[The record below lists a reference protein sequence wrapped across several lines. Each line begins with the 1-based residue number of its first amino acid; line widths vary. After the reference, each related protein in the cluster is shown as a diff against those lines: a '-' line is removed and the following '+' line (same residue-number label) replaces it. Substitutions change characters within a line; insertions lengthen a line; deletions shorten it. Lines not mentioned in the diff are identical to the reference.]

1 MQTDD
6 RGETWTIVG
15 EALPFG
21 HLSIAAVSGVLYG
34 QNGEELLKST
44 DGGYTWRRVSTTPV
58 EFRHLAIDPL
68 TETLMYG
75 TGTNGVFS
83 SRDGGATWSQMSE
96 TRDLSRILPLVD
108 RDVGGRAVALR
119 RSAVY
124 YTDDYGVN
132 WHRAD
137 LGTQQ
142 MPAGTVV
149 FDEKGDMYVGSVF
162 NRRDSGEDPYL
173 WTPAVVVSSDRG
185 RSWNMVTR
193 NSPQYFFSGLV
204 DVLHLGGASGSL
216 IAHYSARGTYLLS
229 HDGAVTLTPS
239 TVGSWKGPSFRP
251 LYPVIGRLRND
262 LFVVDWT
269 IRATANLLESWELRS
284 AGLTLGGRVG
294 GFVADGALGVLY
306 SAIGATI
313 WRSENAG
320 RSWQATGEVERGPIE
335 ALALGAPDHL
345 YAGTPNGVY
354 RSKDA
359 GRSWTGVLF
368 PEEHAWSS
376 VRLRVSPHNSD
387 HLYLVGGEVLLVSQ
401 NGGETWT
408 TISHQLTD
416 SPWIS
421 DVAFDPE
428 SENVIYAATAWGL
441 YRGKASASETDVR
454 DTAQLRSRQAALNQN
469 YPNPFNSS
477 TVISYHLARPGV
489 IRLAIY
495 SVAGQKV
502 HVLAEG
508 NKISGYH
515 HVRWDGRAN
524 DGRTAASGVY
534 ICRLEAGDLVET
546 RKLVILR

>member
-1 MQTDD
+1 M
-6 RGETWTIVG
+6 
-15 EALPFG
+15 
-21 HLSIAAVSGVLYG
+21 
-34 QNGEELLKST
+34 
-44 DGGYTWRRVSTTPV
+44 
-58 EFRHLAIDPL
+58 
-68 TETLMYG
+68 
-75 TGTNGVFS
+75 
-83 SRDGGATWSQMSE
+83 
-96 TRDLSRILPLVD
+96 
-108 RDVGGRAVALR
+108 
-119 RSAVY
+119 
-124 YTDDYGVN
+124 
-132 WHRAD
+132 
-137 LGTQQ
+137 
-142 MPAGTVV
+142 
-149 FDEKGDMYVGSVF
+149 
-162 NRRDSGEDPYL
+162 
-173 WTPAVVVSSDRG
+173 
-185 RSWNMVTR
+185 
-193 NSPQYFFSGLV
+193 
-204 DVLHLGGASGSL
+204 
-216 IAHYSARGTYLLS
+216 
-229 HDGAVTLTPS
+229 
-239 TVGSWKGPSFRP
+239 
-251 LYPVIGRLRND
+251 
-262 LFVVDWT
+262 
-269 IRATANLLESWELRS
+269 
-284 AGLTLGGRVG
+284 
-294 GFVADGALGVLY
+294 ADGALGVLY